1 MIVMV
6 IVSTKKT
13 NTIARKKTNT
23 IARKKTNTI
32 ATNVTSA
39 ASKFKS
45 KRLLD
50 FAHSFISVYVII
62 DNYYYLLLL
71 CKSKRYKAKW
81 KIIKL
86 KTFVLKIVRVI
97 ISMT

>member
-13 NTIARKKTNT
+13 NTIATKS
-23 IARKKTNTI
+23 TNTI

-39 ASKFKS
+39 ASKFTS
-45 KRLLD
+45 KRLLY
-50 FAHSFISVYVII
+50 FSHSFISDQVII
-62 DNYYYLLLL
+62 DNYYYLLLI
-71 CKSKRYKAKW
+71 CKSKRYNTKW
-81 KIIKL
+81 KITKS
-86 KTFVLKIVRVI
+86 KTFVLEIVRVI